1 MNLTEKKYLASNSIS
16 HIAKSLYV
24 FYLRPLAEQNQCI
37 IDLFS
42 VTNYLFSSS
51 SFFPTV
57 PNLEIS
63 QRCLDELEYF
73 GLLKRK
79 NQNEPWQGNIFIL
92 PYYLQEDAVPAL
104 PFKMT
109 LQWEPSANFHK
120 SAILC
125 GLEDSTYT
133 PQDLSAFKNY
143 WVNTEELRNQ
153 VGWERAFAQRLIKSR
168 QVRVKPTKL
177 RNTNALQDDQKVT
190 SIKKSDEENLQIQ
203 NQLEKL
209 FKD

>member
-1 MNLTEKKYLASNSIS
+1 
-16 HIAKSLYV
+16 
-24 FYLRPLAEQNQCI
+24 
-37 IDLFS
+37 
-42 VTNYLFSSS
+42 
-51 SFFPTV
+51 
-57 PNLEIS
+57 
-63 QRCLDELEYF
+63 
-73 GLLKRK
+73 
-79 NQNEPWQGNIFIL
+79 
-92 PYYLQEDAVPAL
+92 
-104 PFKMT
+104 MT